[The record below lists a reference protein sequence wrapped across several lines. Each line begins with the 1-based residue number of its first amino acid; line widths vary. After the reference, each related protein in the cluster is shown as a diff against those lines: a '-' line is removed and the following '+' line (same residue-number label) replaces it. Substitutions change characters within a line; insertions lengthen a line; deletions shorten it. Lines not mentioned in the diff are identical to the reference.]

1 MTSPASSSSDR
12 STSPSLDADTT
23 TTPSETGSVEHA
35 SVDQLLLNDV
45 CKSSRVAPQR
55 VLGVA
60 WALVLRCYSGADHVQ
75 FQLQGESLSTVQ
87 VALDAQDS
95 LNDLLCRD
103 GLLGAAAEQIEGG
116 DCWSRTLVDMRPA
129 SSTDDIICRP
139 SLETPPEL
147 VLRVP
152 EDLSEPCLQY
162 SSTKIAPS
170 RAYSICRTLEQVL
183 KSILADR
190 EQKVGAMSFLSDAD
204 RSKIAAWNREEPA
217 ATRACIHQLVDR
229 QTELQTNKEAICA
242 WDGSM
247 TYGELDRL
255 SSALA
260 SKLVDTGLQR
270 GDVVP
275 VCFEKSCWVIVA
287 MLGVF
292 KAGGAFTLMDPSH
305 PKARLAGIAAEVN
318 ARIAVTSVANEHLLV
333 EAVEQV
339 IVLGPHVLDD
349 DDDSASPRQRWTI
362 AGPSDLAFVIF
373 TSGSTGK
380 PKGIMM
386 DHQAYASSAMH
397 HGTAMR
403 MGAHTRALQFAS
415 YSFGAS
421 LFETL
426 TTLIFGGTVCIPSE
440 HERRND
446 LPGVVE
452 RMRVTWA
459 FLTPS
464 VLKPFDPAS
473 AFPGL
478 DTLVLAGEAM
488 PRDQAQRWSARVRLV
503 QCYGSSETNIILFD
517 NRGRGENLGFA
528 AGARAWLVD
537 PRNDQALVPV
547 GAVGELVVQGPTVAR
562 GYLND
567 AEKTAAT
574 FVSAPPAWLRELG
587 LEIEG
592 APRMVK
598 TGDLMRYEAD
608 GSLVFVGRKDL
619 QVKIRGQRVELAE
632 IERAVWAADPL
643 VKHVV
648 VTVPRVGP
656 ARGRLVA
663 AVCFHQ
669 EQQQSSQH
677 QTPPFQLIS
686 RQEDEE
692 AHCLVQRVKETLA
705 ERLPSYMVPPTWGLF
720 TALPLTLSGK
730 VDRVSVR
737 QWAEELSSTEL
748 DLLTLSLDEFSSVS
762 TFDRPASQQE
772 SVLRELWGKALDG
785 DPERMPLNRSFLS
798 LGGDSISAMTLVS
811 LYKGRGLSLTV
822 QELFVGMTIERSAQ
836 ALPDDFLQDSARAA
850 GPTSY
855 LPFSLLSS
863 QVLEEAV
870 ATLQAVGIQSLDELE
885 DLHPCS
891 QVQHGMLLGSEKMA
905 GSYQFRNVWELTPR
919 QRSSPIT
926 LSEIKQAWSLV
937 AQRHSALRSVLI
949 ECASED
955 WLYLQAVLKQ
965 VPDTIAFVEKDGDEL
980 PEGQL
985 PCLAVVS
992 SSTAKVPY
1000 EITAYHTSSDRWYL
1014 QLDIHHAVMDAASLQ
1029 TLQRDFVMALDQ
1041 HAWSSP
1047 ASPFGAYVAHT
1058 RSLDSSDGLE
1068 HWKSYLD
1075 GCNPCYF
1082 PLDLEKA
1089 GEPNAL
1095 RSFTVDLG
1103 DAAPRILSFC
1113 KANGYTVN
1121 TLFQTIWA
1129 LMLRYYTDM
1138 GSTCFG
1144 YMVTDRSIPVEGA
1157 AEIVGPLMTMSVCH
1171 LAVDDTATMKDLL
1184 DTVQKDFLECLS
1196 YRNCSL
1202 AEIQHV
1208 LGLSGQA
1215 LFNTMVTTGKSLTSW
1230 KEAAAGVDLRVASTH
1245 NPTEYDLTLNVEQ
1258 EDDEVIVILN
1268 HWAPRVSVQQANSV
1282 AGALS
1287 EMLSRT
1293 LDRLDQ
1299 PVKDMALLGE
1309 GDWQTILGWNAHY
1322 PEKLDVCVHDL
1333 VSEQVLL
1340 RPEAQA
1346 VRGWDADLSYKE
1358 LDDRSNALALRLQAL
1373 GVGPETLVPLCF
1385 EKSAYVVVAMLA
1397 VLKAGGACV
1406 ALDPSHPKARLVE
1419 ILHSIR
1425 ANLIVTSSKMAS
1437 FLSDQVSTVVVVDA
1451 EHLDELSSQGGPL
1464 RSQAQPSNVA
1474 FVVFT
1479 SGSTGKPKGIVLQH
1493 DAIATSARAHGEVM
1507 SVGPASRVMQF
1518 AAYMFDVSIEDI
1530 FTTLMRGGCV
1540 CIPSEEDRLNDLA
1553 GAFGRLGANWACLTP
1568 TVASLLEPAK
1578 ILGLRHLCLGG
1589 EPVRRET
1596 IEKWAPNTCL
1606 NILYGP
1612 AECSMTMSCR
1622 PGVAVDAHPANF
1634 GHQVGALTWIVDES
1648 DHDRLLPVGCPGEL
1662 LIEGPILA
1670 REYLGDEEKTAAA
1683 FVVNPKWAITE
1694 ENGQPRRMYK
1704 TGDIVRYNADDG
1716 SISFV
1721 RRKDNQ
1727 VKLHGQR
1734 IELGEIEHNLWND
1747 ERVRHAVVLL
1757 PKQGACAGKLVCV
1770 LSLKAI
1776 DPAGRTT
1783 GTAMRVLTPT
1793 DSPAVA
1799 EALPQVQARLAG
1811 LVPKYMVPAVW
1822 VVLEQVPLNKSVK
1835 MDRARVRA
1843 WVEEL
1848 ADDTFRALAA
1858 ADLDDEAVHAPASD
1872 MERRLQAVWATV
1884 LGKPAAERVSLGR
1897 PFLRLGGDSIAA
1909 MQAVGRCRAQGIALT
1924 VRDMLECADL
1934 VDLARRARFITS
1946 AVRRDDDVVD
1956 DGAPFTLSPIQRMH
1970 LRGGA
1975 AENHFNQSFTLRL
1988 ARRVGADALS
1998 RAVAQVVGRHG
2009 MLRARFRQ
2017 EDGQGAWH
2025 QAVEPDVQGSYRFAV
2040 HAGPSSSEM
2049 EDAVALSQTSLD
2061 IQRGPV
2067 FSVDL
2072 FELDGGHD
2080 VLFLV
2085 VHHLAIDLV
2094 SWRILAEDLED
2105 VLTHGVLQKPQ
2116 SMSFRSWVNAQ
2127 EEYSLK
2133 NHTPEAILA
2142 PPVDQSIVDYWGI
2155 SPADNTFG
2163 AVQFEKFTL
2172 DDDTSLSLL
2181 EGCHEALRTEPVDVM
2196 ISALVSSFSRVFR
2209 DREGPHF
2216 SVESHGREPW
2226 TADIDISRTVG
2237 WFTTMYPL
2245 PGTTSPDDDPI
2256 EVLRQTKD
2264 SRRTVTNNG
2273 WDHFTARHMKR
2284 TDDGHQHAPET
2295 EILFNYT
2302 GKYQQMERSDAL
2314 LVPADRIG
2322 KWQDV
2327 APGMLRDAIFDILV
2341 SVDRGSV
2348 TFTFAFSQAI
2358 KQRDAVLRWAR
2369 DCEALLKQM
2378 VLRLEEMEPEY
2389 TVSDFPLL
2397 QTDRGALQRL
2407 LSKVEG
2413 PIEDIYPCAPM
2424 QQGLLL
2430 SQQKEDG
2437 VYRCLT
2443 VWEVTAENAAVD
2455 PERLRSAW
2463 QRVVDRH
2470 AALRTVLLE
2479 SAAEDGTFVQV
2490 VLQRVAAS
2498 SRFEATG
2505 RSRDVTLQS
2514 LVDEE
2519 LDETDE
2525 AKPQHLLTL
2534 AAADNGTLFCKLE
2547 INHALIDGATMS
2559 VVLRDLCLA
2568 YDGRLAP
2575 GRGPLYS
2582 DYIKHLQSVKP
2593 EEHLEHWATYLHGVQ
2608 PCYFP
2613 ALRQQQQG
2621 STSARREL
2629 LSQSVELHASGRE
2642 IQDFCQTAGVTVAI
2656 LFQVAWSILLRCF
2669 ADTDDV
2675 CFGYLAAGRDV
2686 PVAGVDDAVGPF
2698 INLLACRL
2706 DLTASVSDALA
2717 AAQRGFLD
2725 AIPHQ
2730 HTSVADV
2737 QRALGAPGRAL
2748 FNTAISVQR
2757 EQAAAEPGALRFTA
2771 SHYYDPTEF
2780 DVSLAVAVQAD
2791 GALALSLDYW
2801 TTHLSSA
2808 QAAGVASTL
2817 ATIVQRITEGVDT
2830 PVAALDLFSAEDAQR
2845 VARWNAKLPEANDAC
2860 VHRLFEQQAAARGD
2874 APAIEAWDC
2883 NLSFRELDALAS
2895 ALALHLVRECGV
2907 GPETIVPFAFE
2918 KSGWALV
2925 AVLAVLKAG
2934 GACVA
2939 LDVKL
2944 PAARRR
2950 QILAQTAAR
2959 VAVASPSA
2967 AAVLERDHAELRV
2980 VAADAA
2986 FLHALPAAPA
2996 HALPDAVRPHNLA
3009 WLVFTSGSTGT
3020 PKGIMLEHRAL
3031 ATGCRAHGA
3040 AQFFGPETRA
3050 LQFAAYTFDQVIEEA
3065 LTPLLFGGVVCVPSD
3080 DERMNHL
3087 AAAIRRYRCN
3097 WADLTPTVV
3106 GDFLSPADAPSLRIL
3121 SMGGEAVRQD
3131 TVDAWAD
3138 SVLLINGYGPAECT
3152 VVSTIMVG
3160 LGRVADSSNIGFGV
3174 GCRTWVVVPGHPD
3187 RLAPVGTIGEL
3198 LIEGPIVG
3206 RGYLHDPER
3215 TQRSFVDLPAS
3226 WPVPVPG
3233 LGSGRAYATGDL
3245 VRYNDDGSLAF
3256 VGRRDAQHKL
3266 HGQRVEM
3273 AEIEHHAR
3281 AAAPPGLPLA
3291 VEVIRRGGQQQL
3303 AAFLAPSAAE
3313 ELPAERLAALR
3324 SALADALPQ
3333 YMVPSL
3339 YVCVPQLPMTSSGK
3353 VDRRALRDV
3362 GAQLSA
3368 DDVARASLADA
3379 AKLQPTTDTERLL
3392 RAGWAAAL
3400 AMPESLIGVDDNF
3413 FRLGGDSVAA
3423 MRLVAHCRRAAGL
3436 ALTVAQVFSA
3446 PVLRR
3451 MAALAAPLPLA
3462 AVASRRASPFELV
3475 QEREHAVSLAASQ
3488 CGVPRDAIKDI
3499 YPCTPLQ
3506 EGLIAA
3512 SNRQPGAYVG
3522 RMVFSLAGGID
3533 ITRFR
3538 SAWETVVAET
3548 PILRTRVVQAASGG
3562 ALLQVVVDEAL
3573 EWKTYSDVDNS
3584 ELDISYGR
3592 PLHQLAL
3599 SHDCKTATWICHHA
3613 LYDGWTLPQ
3622 LLDRIEQ
3629 AYRGTPRALPASS
3642 FADFIKHLNGAPSAQ
3657 ADEFW
3662 SSALAGAPATQF
3674 PAPTVDAHKDTRA
3687 QVVSRL
3693 VQWDVASDL
3702 GITAQTLLRAAW
3714 ALVVS
3719 QHVGEDDVVFG
3730 MALSGR
3736 SASVDDIADVLGPT
3750 ITTIPVR
3757 VRPDPRLTIA
3767 EYLQQTQDDSVKAM
3781 PFEHSGLQQI
3791 ASLNQ
3796 NLRNICDFQ
3805 NLLVVQ
3811 PEDESKLDPEIWTLA
3826 GTTADTD
3833 AFHTYPLVVECG
3845 LHPRELSIS
3854 AKFKPSAVPS
3864 PQMHRILGQFE
3875 QCLHQLNQADK
3886 SIKLQDLNL
3895 LSPGDHAEIVA
3906 WNSQDLSAA
3915 DTCVHSLVSD
3925 QVLLRGSAP
3934 ALESTWE
3941 GTLSYTELDHL
3952 SSRLAVYLAE
3962 AGVTPGMLV
3971 PLVLHKSIYA
3981 VVVQL
3986 AVLRAGGACVPLDA
4000 SHPIGRLQEIVSDC
4014 SAELVLADTKS
4025 AEKLASIAQKTVIID
4040 AEMLRALP
4048 QSSAA
4053 SLPYAIDPTQPAF
4066 VVFSSGST
4074 GKPKGSLL
4082 SHRALCSSICAY
4094 KDMARLGPTS
4104 RVVQFSNFNFDM
4116 SIGDIFAT
4124 LMSGGCICMPSEDE
4138 RVDDLGDYITK
4149 MNVNWAYLT
4158 PTVANLLSPSSVPT
4172 LQTLLCGGE
4181 ALNQDLVARWA
4192 GQLHLVELYGPSE
4205 TTILCTLNALQPDS
4219 DCRNLGKGLA
4229 AVHTWI
4235 ADPSDPNKLCSI
4247 GCTGELLIEGP
4258 VLANGYLNMPEKTN
4272 ESFLWTPD
4280 WMKEL
4285 GRTGRVYRSGDLV
4298 RYEADGSLRTMGR
4311 QDGQV
4316 KLHGQRLETAEVEHH
4331 LRQQIPGA
4339 DRITVAVISRATHQM
4354 LAAFICDPSCGESA
4368 IEGTGDVIV
4377 ELPQALK
4384 ASLKKVDAALSRSL
4398 PRYMIPSLYFAVR
4411 ELPLTANGKL
4421 DRKKLVRAVEAL
4433 PDHVLSGSSAS
4444 GQPKTP
4450 PTTAMEKRIQR
4461 HWAQLLG
4468 LQPERIGVDDSFLG
4482 MGGDSIIAMRLAHA
4496 LKAEGVLISVS
4507 QILTNPVLS
4516 DMSKAAVSADESAP
4530 EVREYV
4536 PFSALPQEQ
4545 MDQFVDKIVAPHV
4558 GVSREQIADVAWAT
4572 DYQSWTYAS
4581 NQLQHRGYLN
4591 YLLLRFQGG
4600 AIDVPRMQQ
4609 ACRALVARHAILR
4622 TTFLAHKQRTWAV
4635 VLKDTMQQPVVLH
4648 HVKLP
4653 EGVDADSY
4661 LLDRHE
4667 AIQTRMGATNTV
4679 AFTLLEHHAN
4689 ANANG
4694 TPPQQQHTLAFRL
4707 SHAQYDGLGIPLL
4720 IRDLKA
4726 AYENN
4731 ELPSSRGPTCSF
4743 SAFVHSQ
4750 HPAPDNASLRF
4761 WRDTLAGAAMTPI
4774 LPHRQ
4779 PPTRNRVDQSVVRE
4793 VRAAPAALQ
4802 ARGVT
4807 FATVLKAAWGVVLA
4821 ALSAS
4826 SSSTAEWDVVFGNTV
4841 SGRSSSSAPGVDQL
4855 PGPCIN
4861 LIPVRVRVRPREDTV
4876 AALLARVHAAYA
4888 AALPHEHVG
4897 LREIVERCTD
4907 GDWPLWTRFSSMVTH
4922 ENLHDDDHDDDDGEW
4937 SAGAGAGRT
4946 RCELDI
4952 VVPPHD
4958 RADVW
4963 VWSYPDQDGERV
4975 TIDLTY
4981 GDATMTRAQAEAV
4994 ADLLVQ
5000 TIEALT
5006 RADGA
5011 EVLADVLPRPSGAAP
5026 RFPLLE
5032 AAACASSGTE
5042 TTVGVEGGQAGGDLQ
5057 SRRRAAEEVVKRAWD
5072 FVLGDSAGNAD
5083 FDPDTPFYDVW
5094 GDQAAAA
5101 QLSTLYRREGF
5112 DVGMEELIDRP
5123 RMREQVELLSSM

>member
-1 MTSPASSSSDR
+1 M
-12 STSPSLDADTT
+12 
-23 TTPSETGSVEHA
+23 
-35 SVDQLLLNDV
+35 N
-45 CKSSRVAPQR
+45 
-55 VLGVA
+55 
-60 WALVLRCYSGADHVQ
+60 
-75 FQLQGESLSTVQ
+75 
-87 VALDAQDS
+87 
-95 LNDLLCRD
+95 
-103 GLLGAAAEQIEGG
+103 
-116 DCWSRTLVDMRPA
+116 
-129 SSTDDIICRP
+129 
-139 SLETPPEL
+139 
-147 VLRVP
+147 
-152 EDLSEPCLQY
+152 
-162 SSTKIAPS
+162 
-170 RAYSICRTLEQVL
+170 
-183 KSILADR
+183 
-190 EQKVGAMSFLSDAD
+190 
-204 RSKIAAWNREEPA
+204 
-217 ATRACIHQLVDR
+217 
-229 QTELQTNKEAICA
+229 
-242 WDGSM
+242 
-247 TYGELDRL
+247 
-255 SSALA
+255 
-260 SKLVDTGLQR
+260 
-270 GDVVP
+270 
-275 VCFEKSCWVIVA
+275 
-287 MLGVF
+287 
-292 KAGGAFTLMDPSH
+292 
-305 PKARLAGIAAEVN
+305 
-318 ARIAVTSVANEHLLV
+318 
-333 EAVEQV
+333 
-339 IVLGPHVLDD
+339 
-349 DDDSASPRQRWTI
+349 
-362 AGPSDLAFVIF
+362 
-373 TSGSTGK
+373 
-380 PKGIMM
+380 
-386 DHQAYASSAMH
+386 
-397 HGTAMR
+397 
-403 MGAHTRALQFAS
+403 
-415 YSFGAS
+415 
-421 LFETL
+421 
-426 TTLIFGGTVCIPSE
+426 
-440 HERRND
+440 
-446 LPGVVE
+446 
-452 RMRVTWA
+452 
-459 FLTPS
+459 
-464 VLKPFDPAS
+464 
-473 AFPGL
+473 
-478 DTLVLAGEAM
+478 
-488 PRDQAQRWSARVRLV
+488 
-503 QCYGSSETNIILFD
+503 
-517 NRGRGENLGFA
+517 
-528 AGARAWLVD
+528 
-537 PRNDQALVPV
+537 
-547 GAVGELVVQGPTVAR
+547 
-562 GYLND
+562 
-567 AEKTAAT
+567 
-574 FVSAPPAWLRELG
+574 
-587 LEIEG
+587 
-592 APRMVK
+592 
-598 TGDLMRYEAD
+598 
-608 GSLVFVGRKDL
+608 
-619 QVKIRGQRVELAE
+619 VEL
-632 IERAVWAADPL
+632 
-643 VKHVV
+643 
-648 VTVPRVGP
+648 
-656 ARGRLVA
+656 
-663 AVCFHQ
+663 
-669 EQQQSSQH
+669 
-677 QTPPFQLIS
+677 
-686 RQEDEE
+686 
-692 AHCLVQRVKETLA
+692 
-705 ERLPSYMVPPTWGLF
+705 
-720 TALPLTLSGK
+720 
-730 VDRVSVR
+730 
-737 QWAEELSSTEL
+737 
-748 DLLTLSLDEFSSVS
+748 
-762 TFDRPASQQE
+762 
-772 SVLRELWGKALDG
+772 
-785 DPERMPLNRSFLS
+785 
-798 LGGDSISAMTLVS
+798 
-811 LYKGRGLSLTV
+811 
-822 QELFVGMTIERSAQ
+822 
-836 ALPDDFLQDSARAA
+836 
-850 GPTSY
+850 
-855 LPFSLLSS
+855 
-863 QVLEEAV
+863 
-870 ATLQAVGIQSLDELE
+870 
-885 DLHPCS
+885 
-891 QVQHGMLLGSEKMA
+891 
-905 GSYQFRNVWELTPR
+905 
-919 QRSSPIT
+919 
-926 LSEIKQAWSLV
+926 
-937 AQRHSALRSVLI
+937 
-949 ECASED
+949 
-955 WLYLQAVLKQ
+955 
-965 VPDTIAFVEKDGDEL
+965 
-980 PEGQL
+980 
-985 PCLAVVS
+985 
-992 SSTAKVPY
+992 
-1000 EITAYHTSSDRWYL
+1000 
-1014 QLDIHHAVMDAASLQ
+1014 
-1029 TLQRDFVMALDQ
+1029 
-1041 HAWSSP
+1041 
-1047 ASPFGAYVAHT
+1047 
-1058 RSLDSSDGLE
+1058 
-1068 HWKSYLD
+1068 
-1075 GCNPCYF
+1075 
-1082 PLDLEKA
+1082 
-1089 GEPNAL
+1089 
-1095 RSFTVDLG
+1095 
-1103 DAAPRILSFC
+1103 
-1113 KANGYTVN
+1113 
-1121 TLFQTIWA
+1121 
-1129 LMLRYYTDM
+1129 
-1138 GSTCFG
+1138 
-1144 YMVTDRSIPVEGA
+1144 
-1157 AEIVGPLMTMSVCH
+1157 
-1171 LAVDDTATMKDLL
+1171 
-1184 DTVQKDFLECLS
+1184 
-1196 YRNCSL
+1196 
-1202 AEIQHV
+1202 
-1208 LGLSGQA
+1208 
-1215 LFNTMVTTGKSLTSW
+1215 
-1230 KEAAAGVDLRVASTH
+1230 
-1245 NPTEYDLTLNVEQ
+1245 

-1287 EMLSRT
+1287 EMVSRT

-1309 GDWQTILGWNAHY
+1309 GDWKTILGWNAHY

-1346 VRGWDADLSYKE
+1346 VRGWDADLTYKE
-1358 LDDRSNALALRLQAL
+1358 LHDRSNALALRLQEL

-1425 ANLIVTSSKMAS
+1425 ANLVVTSSKMAP
-1437 FLSDQVSTVVVVDA
+1437 FLSDQVPTVVVVDA
-1451 EHLDELSSQGGPL
+1451 EHLDELSSSQGGGAGPF

-1507 SVGPASRVMQF
+1507 SVGPTSRVMQF

-1540 CIPSEEDRLNDLA
+1540 CIPSEDDRLNDLS
-1553 GAFGRLGANWACLTP
+1553 GAFERLGANWACLTP

-1578 ILGLRHLCLGG
+1578 IPGLRHLCLGG

-1622 PGVAVDAHPANF
+1622 PGVSVAAHPANF

-1648 DHDRLLPVGCPGEL
+1648 DHDRLLPIGCPGEL

-1670 REYLGDEEKTAAA
+1670 REYLGDAEKTAAA
-1683 FVVNPKWAITE
+1683 FVVNPKWAS
-1694 ENGQPRRMYK
+1694 GGKRRMYK

-1757 PKQGACAGKLVCV
+1757 PKQGACVGKLVCI

-1783 GTAMRVLTPT
+1783 TGTAMRVLTPA

-1848 ADDTFRALAA
+1848 ADDQFRALAA

-1872 MERRLQAVWATV
+1872 MERRLQAVWAAV
-1884 LGKPAAERVSLGR
+1884 LGKPAERISLSR

-1909 MQAVGRCRAQGIALT
+1909 MQAVGRCRAQKIALT
-1924 VRDMLECADL
+1924 VRDMLECSDL

-1946 AVRRDDDVVD
+1946 MVRRDDVVE
-1956 DGAPFTLSPIQRMH
+1956 DGAPFGLSPIQRMH

-1988 ARRVGADALS
+1988 SRRVGADALS
-1998 RAVAQVVGRHG
+1998 RAVAQVVARHG

-2017 EDGQGAWH
+2017 EDGQGAWQ
-2025 QAVEPDVQGSYRFAV
+2025 QAVDADIKGSYRFAV
-2040 HAGPSSSEM
+2040 HACPSSSEM

-2072 FELDGGHD
+2072 FELDGNGHD

-2085 VHHLAIDLV
+2085 AHHLAVDLV

-2116 SMSFRSWVNAQ
+2116 SMSFRSWVTAQ
-2127 EEYSLK
+2127 EEYSLR
-2133 NHTPEAILA
+2133 NHTPEDVLA
-2142 PPVDQSIVDYWGI
+2142 PPVDQSIVNYWGI

-2209 DREGPHF
+2209 DRKGPHF

-2245 PGTTSPDDDPI
+2245 LGTTSPADDPI

-2273 WDHFTARHMKR
+2273 WDHFTARHTKR
-2284 TDDGHQHAPET
+2284 TDGDQHAPET

-2378 VLRLEEMEPEY
+2378 VPRLEEMEPEY

-2463 QRVVDRH
+2463 QCVVDRH

-2498 SRFEATG
+2498 SRFKATG
-2505 RSRDVTLQS
+2505 RSREATLRS

-2519 LDETDE
+2519 LHDGRADDDE
-2525 AKPQHLLTL
+2525 ARRPQHLLTL
-2534 AAADNGTLFCKLE
+2534 AAADDGTLFCKLE

-2613 ALRQQQQG
+2613 ALRQG
-2621 STSARREL
+2621 TTARREL
-2629 LSQSVELHASGRE
+2629 LSQSVALHASGRE
-2642 IQDFCQTAGVTVAI
+2642 IQDFCQSAGVTVAI
-2656 LFQVAWSILLRCF
+2656 LFQVAWGMLLRCF

-2706 DLTASVSDALA
+2706 DLNSSSARIGDALA

-2725 AIPHQ
+2725 AIAHQ
-2730 HTSVADV
+2730 HTSLADV

-2757 EQAAAEPGALRFTA
+2757 EQKMAAEPGALHFA
-2771 SHYYDPTEF
+2771 AAHYYDPTEF

-2801 TTHLSSA
+2801 TTHLSPA

-2817 ATIVQRITEGVDT
+2817 ATIVQRITEGVAA

-2845 VARWNAKLPEANDAC
+2845 VAQWNSKLPEANDAC
-2860 VHRLFEQQAAARGD
+2860 VHRLFEEQVAARGD

-2883 NLSFRELDALAS
+2883 TLSFRELDALAS
-2895 ALALHLVRECGV
+2895 ALALHLVRDCGV

-2959 VAVASPSA
+2959 VAVASPGA

-2980 VAADAA
+2980 VTADAA
-2986 FLHALPAAPA
+2986 FLRALPAAPA

-3106 GDFLSPADAPSLRIL
+3106 GDFLTPADAPSLRIL

-3138 SVLLINGYGPAECT
+3138 AGVLLINGYGPAECT

-3160 LGRVADSSNIGFGV
+3160 LGREPGADASNIGFGV
-3174 GCRTWVVVPGHPD
+3174 GCRTWVVVPGQPD

-3215 TQRSFVDLPAS
+3215 TARSFINLPA

-3233 LGSGRAYATGDL
+3233 LGIGSGARAYATGDL

-3303 AAFLAPSAAE
+3303 AAFLAPSAAAD

-3368 DDVARASLADA
+3368 DDIARASLADA
-3379 AKLQPTTDTERLL
+3379 AKLQPTTDAERLL
-3392 RAGWAAAL
+3392 RASWAAAL
-3400 AMPESLIGVDDNF
+3400 VVVPETMIGVDDNF

-3423 MRLVAHCRRAAGL
+3423 MRLVAHCRRTAGL

-3451 MAALAAPLPLA
+3451 MAALAAPA
-3462 AVASRRASPFELV
+3462 AASMRRACPFELV

-3488 CGVPRDAIKDI
+3488 CGVPRDSITDM

-3548 PILRTRVVQAASGG
+3548 PILRTRVVQAAAGG

-3573 EWKTYSDVDNS
+3573 EWKTYGDVDDS

-3629 AYRGTPRALPASS
+3629 AYRGSPRALPASS

-3687 QVVSRL
+3687 QVVTRL

-3719 QHVGEDDVVFG
+3719 QHVGEEDVVFG

-3757 VRPDPRLTIA
+3757 VRPDCRLTIA

-3864 PQMHRILGQFE
+3864 RQMHRILGQFE

-3895 LSPGDHAEIVA
+3895 LSPGDYAEIVA
-3906 WNSQDLSAA
+3906 WNSQDLLAA

-4025 AEKLASIAQKTVIID
+4025 AEKVASLAQKTVIID
-4040 AEMLRALP
+4040 AEMLHALP

-4053 SLPYAIDPTQPAF
+4053 SLPDGIDPTQPAF

-4094 KDMARLGPTS
+4094 KDIARLGPTS

-4124 LMSGGCICMPSEDE
+4124 LLSGGCICMPSEDE

-4149 MNVNWAYLT
+4149 MRVNWAYLT

-4247 GCTGELLIEGP
+4247 GCTGEVLIEGP

-4280 WMKEL
+4280 WMKAL
-4285 GRTGRVYRSGDLV
+4285 NRTGRVYRSGDLV
-4298 RYEADGSLRTMGR
+4298 RYEPDGSLRTMGR

-4354 LAAFICDPSCGESA
+4354 LAAFICDPSCGEAA
-4368 IEGTGDVIV
+4368 IEGTGELIV
-4377 ELPQALK
+4377 ELPPALK

-4421 DRKKLVRAVEAL
+4421 DRKKLVKVVEAL
-4433 PDHVLSGSSAS
+4433 PEHVLSGSSAN
-4444 GQPKTP
+4444 GQPKSP

-4461 HWAQLLG
+4461 HWVQLLG
-4468 LQPERIGVDDSFLG
+4468 LQPEQIGVDDSFLG
-4482 MGGDSIIAMRLAHA
+4482 VGGDSIIAMRLAHA
-4496 LKAEGVLISVS
+4496 LKAEGVLLSVS

-4516 DMSKAAVSADESAP
+4516 DMSKAAASADESAP
-4530 EVREYV
+4530 ETREYV
-4536 PFSALPQEQ
+4536 PFSALPPEQ
-4545 MDQFVDKIVAPHV
+4545 MDQFVDNIVAPHV
-4558 GVSREQIADVAWAT
+4558 GVEREQIADVAWAT

-4591 YLLLRFQGG
+4591 YLLLRFQG
-4600 AIDVPRMQQ
+4600 AIDVPRMEQ

-4622 TTFLAHKQRTWAV
+4622 TTFLAHNRRTWAV
-4635 VLKDTMQQPVVLH
+4635 VLKDTMQPVVLH
-4648 HVKLP
+4648 HVQLP
-4653 EGVDADSY
+4653 EGADADSY
-4661 LLDRHE
+4661 LLERHE
-4667 AIQTRMGATNTV
+4667 AIHTRMGATNTV
-4679 AFTLLEHHAN
+4679 EFTILEHTAT
-4689 ANANG
+4689 NG
-4694 TPPQQQHTLAFRL
+4694 TQHTLAFRL

-4726 AYENN
+4726 AYEGGG
-4731 ELPSSRGPTCSF
+4731 ELPPSTCSF
-4743 SAFVHSQ
+4743 SAFVHAQ
-4750 HPAPDNASLRF
+4750 HPATDVSLRF
-4761 WRDTLAGAAMTPI
+4761 WRDTLAGATMTPI
-4774 LPHRQ
+4774 LGPHRQ

-4793 VRAAPAALQ
+4793 VRAAPASLQ

-4821 ALSAS
+4821 ALSS
-4826 SSSTAEWDVVFGNTV
+4826 SSSLSSTPPTDDDNWDVVFGNTV
-4841 SGRSSSSAPGVDQL
+4841 SGRSNDGVPGVDQL

-4861 LIPVRVRVRPREDTV
+4861 LIPIRVRVRPREETV

-4907 GDWPLWTRFSSMVTH
+4907 GAWPLWTRFSSMVTH
-4922 ENLHDDDHDDDDGEW
+4922 ENLHDDDDGDDDAEW
-4937 SAGAGAGRT
+4937 SDGAEARRT

-4963 VWSYPDQDGERV
+4963 VWSYPDPDGERV
-4975 TIDLTY
+4975 SIDLTY
-4981 GDATMTRAQAEAV
+4981 GEATLARGQAEAV
-4994 ADLLVQ
+4994 ANLLVQ
-5000 TIEALT
+5000 TIEALA

-5011 EVLADVLPRPSGAAP
+5011 EVLADVLPRPSAAAP
-5026 RFPLLE
+5026 RFPLPE
-5032 AAACASSGTE
+5032 VAACATE
-5042 TTVGVEGGQAGGDLQ
+5042 EEVEDEGISAGEGQRSEAGGDGL
-5057 SRRRAAEEVVKRAWD
+5057 SRRRAAAEEVVERAWD
-5072 FVLGDSAGNAD
+5072 FVLGDSSAG
-5083 FDPDTPFYDVW
+5083 FDLNTPFYDVW

-5101 QLSTLYRREGF
+5101 QLATLYRREGF

-5123 RMREQVELLSSM
+5123 RMWEQVELLSST